1 MLDKLLREF
10 ADLSQPLRSSQLL
23 LFSGLLAEELKQL
36 RLQWAQ
42 IPPERRRELVS
53 KLVEMGEDSAD
64 LDFYSLF
71 SFCIDD
77 QDPAV
82 REQAMT
88 GLWECEDRSLVP
100 MLIRRL
106 ADDDT
111 TEVRAAAATALGQ
124 FAVLAQRGKLLARDG
139 DRVYKALLE
148 ALRNPNEALV
158 VRCRALESAGAFE
171 SDEVKQWV
179 GWGYK
184 SAEEVLRQ
192 SALRAMGRSCDSS
205 WLPLL
210 VKEIASDDLVL
221 RYEAVNAC
229 RELGDEAAVPHLAR
243 LVEDDDPE
251 IQLSAVQALGGIG
264 GARAKQALR
273 QYAKVA
279 SDETVRET
287 IELALA
293 EAEAEESPL
302 RFKPT

>member
-1 MLDKLLREF
+1 M
-10 ADLSQPLRSSQLL
+10 
-23 LFSGLLAEELKQL
+23 
-36 RLQWAQ
+36 
-42 IPPERRRELVS
+42 
-53 KLVEMGEDSAD
+53 
-64 LDFYSLF
+64 
-71 SFCIDD
+71 
-77 QDPAV
+77 
-82 REQAMT
+82 
-88 GLWECEDRSLVP
+88 
-100 MLIRRL
+100 
-106 ADDDT
+106 
-111 TEVRAAAATALGQ
+111 
-124 FAVLAQRGKLLARDG
+124 
-139 DRVYKALLE
+139 
-148 ALRNPNEALV
+148 
-158 VRCRALESAGAFE
+158 
-171 SDEVKQWV
+171 
-179 GWGYK
+179 
-184 SAEEVLRQ
+184 LRQ